1 LQPPFTKY
9 SDRCA
14 IIQLMLRCD
23 AGRRLL
29 GLAMLC
35 AIGALGG
42 RLSPIADSSG
52 LVTLAPHLS
61 PAAAGF
67 RLGTAGRPF
76 AWSTAVGDLNADG
89 RPDVAVA
96 DRIGRGAGGFAYN
109 VQLSI
114 AGGGS
119 QSVDFDSDQ
128 DALSV
133 VLRDVDHDRD
143 LDVVVTGAVSRSIV
157 GVWLND
163 GTGKFERATPSP
175 LESDW
180 RASSSDLN
188 GTSAADTAVGEVLPR
203 TSTAGVASDRPTGDV
218 RFPVFSLATCGA
230 FRTARWSLSAL
241 RPRAPPIASA

>member
-23 AGRRLL
+23 ARRRLL
-29 GLAMLC
+29 GLAMLW
-35 AIGALGG
+35 AIVALSGRMSPVAGG
-42 RLSPIADSSG
+42 TRLVA
-52 LVTLAPHLS
+52 LAPRVS

-96 DRIGRGAGGFAYN
+96 DRVGRGAGGFAYN

-114 AGGGS
+114 SGGGS

-133 VLRDVDHDRD
+133 ALRDVDHDRD
-143 LDVVVTGAVSRSIV
+143 LDVVVIGTVSRSIV
-157 GVWLND
+157 GIWLND
-163 GTGKFERATPSP
+163 GTGKFERTTPSP
-175 LESDW
+175 LDSDW
-180 RASSSDLN
+180 RASSSDLT
-188 GTSAADTAVGEVLPR
+188 GWDGADTAVAELLPR
-203 TSTAGVASDRPTGDV
+203 TSAAGLAFERATGDV
-218 RFPVFSLATCGA
+218 RVPVFSLATCGT
-230 FRTARWSLSAL
+230 FRTARASLSAL
-241 RPRAPPIASA
+241 RPRAPPLA

>member
-1 LQPPFTKY
+1 
-9 SDRCA
+9 
-14 IIQLMLRCD
+14 
-23 AGRRLL
+23 
-29 GLAMLC
+29 MLC

-42 RLSPIADSSG
+42 RLPPLGHSAGGAMP
-52 LVTLAPHLS
+52 APHLS
-61 PAAAGF
+61 TAAAGF

-114 AGGGS
+114 SGGGS

-133 VLRDVDHDRD
+133 ALRDVDHDRD

-157 GVWLND
+157 GIWLND
-163 GTGKFERATPSP
+163 GTGKFERAAPSP
-175 LESDW
+175 LESSW
-180 RASSSDLN
+180 RASSADLN
-188 GTSAADTAVGEVLPR
+188 STTAADTAVGEVLPR
-203 TSTAGVASDRPTGDV
+203 TSAAGLAAQRAPGAV
-218 RFPVFSLATCGA
+218 RLPIFSLATCGA
-230 FRTARWSLSAL
+230 FRTARASLSAL
-241 RPRAPPIASA
+241 RPRAPPIVPA

>member
-175 LESDW
+175 LD
-180 RASSSDLN
+180 
-188 GTSAADTAVGEVLPR
+188 
-203 TSTAGVASDRPTGDV
+203 
-218 RFPVFSLATCGA
+218 
-230 FRTARWSLSAL
+230 
-241 RPRAPPIASA
+241 IASQVPPKPLKKLFVGTGPYSTLPVVANFLPFLV

>member
-1 LQPPFTKY
+1 
-9 SDRCA
+9 
-14 IIQLMLRCD
+14 
-23 AGRRLL
+23 
-29 GLAMLC
+29 MLC

-42 RLSPIADSSG
+42 RMSPLGNTTGPVA
-52 LVTLAPHLS
+52 LAPHVS
-61 PAAAGF
+61 TAAAGF

-76 AWSTAVGDLNADG
+76 AWSTAIGDLNADG

-96 DRIGRGAGGFAYN
+96 DRIGRGAVGFAYN

-114 AGGGS
+114 SGGES

-133 VLRDVDHDRD
+133 ALRDVDHDRD

-157 GVWLND
+157 GIWLND
-163 GTGKFERATPSP
+163 GTGKFERAAPSP

-180 RASSSDLN
+180 GASSTDLN
-188 GTSAADTAVGEVLPR
+188 STSAADNAVGEVLPR
-203 TSTAGVASDRPTGDV
+203 THAAGLAPERAAGDV
-218 RFPVFSLATCGA
+218 RLPIVSLATCGA
-230 FRTARWSLSAL
+230 FRTARVSLSAL

>member
-1 LQPPFTKY
+1 LQPLFTKY

-23 AGRRLL
+23 ARRRLL
-29 GLAMLC
+29 GLATLC
-35 AIGALGG
+35 AIVALSGRVSPAAGG
-42 RLSPIADSSG
+42 TRLVA
-52 LVTLAPHLS
+52 LAPHVS

-114 AGGGS
+114 SGGES
-119 QSVDFDSDQ
+119 QLVDFDSDQ

-133 VLRDVDHDRD
+133 ALRDVDHDRD
-143 LDVVVTGAVSRSIV
+143 LDVVVIGAVSRSIV
-157 GVWLND
+157 GIWLND

-175 LESDW
+175 LDSDW
-180 RASSSDLN
+180 RASSSDLT
-188 GTSAADTAVGEVLPR
+188 GSDGADSAAAELLPR
-203 TSTAGVASDRPTGDV
+203 TSAAGLASERATGDV
-218 RFPVFSLATCGA
+218 RLPIFPLATCGA
-230 FRTARWSLSAL
+230 FRTARASLSAL
-241 RPRAPPIASA
+241 RPRAPPLA

>member
-1 LQPPFTKY
+1 
-9 SDRCA
+9 
-14 IIQLMLRCD
+14 MLRCD

-29 GLAMLC
+29 GLAVLC

-42 RLSPIADSSG
+42 QLSPISDRVP
-52 LVTLAPHLS
+52 LVSYTPN
-61 PAAAGF
+61 PAIAATGF

-114 AGGGS
+114 SGGGS

-133 VLRDVDHDRD
+133 ALRDVDHDRD

-157 GVWLND
+157 GIWLND
-163 GTGKFERATPSP
+163 GTGKFERAAPSP
-175 LESDW
+175 LESNW
-180 RASSSDLN
+180 RSSSADLN
-188 GTSAADTAVGEVLPR
+188 STTGAETAVGEVLPR
-203 TSTAGVASDRPTGDV
+203 TSAAGLAAQRAAGDV
-218 RFPVFSLATCGA
+218 RVPIFPLATCGA
-230 FRTARWSLSAL
+230 FRTARASLSAL
-241 RPRAPPIASA
+241 RPRAPPIVPA

>member
-1 LQPPFTKY
+1 M
-9 SDRCA
+9 SCA
-14 IIQLMLRCD
+14 V
-23 AGRRLL
+23 
-29 GLAMLC
+29 
-35 AIGALGG
+35 GALGG
-42 RLSPIADSSG
+42 RISPIADSTR
-52 LVTLAPHLS
+52 LVALAPHLS
-61 PAAAGF
+61 TAAAGF

-89 RPDVAVA
+89 QPDVAVA

-114 AGGGS
+114 SGGES

-133 VLRDVDHDRD
+133 ALRDVDHDRD

-180 RASSSDLN
+180 RASSADLS
-188 GTSAADTAVGEVLPR
+188 GTSAADTEVGEVLPR
-203 TSTAGVASDRPTGDV
+203 TGAAGVASARAVGDV
-218 RFPVFSLATCGA
+218 RLPAFSLATCGA
-230 FRTARWSLSAL
+230 FRTARASLSAL
-241 RPRAPPIASA
+241 RPRAPPPVSA

>member
-1 LQPPFTKY
+1 
-9 SDRCA
+9 
-14 IIQLMLRCD
+14 MLRCD

-29 GLAMLC
+29 GLAVLC

-42 RLSPIADSSG
+42 QLSPISDRVP
-52 LVTLAPHLS
+52 LVSYTPN
-61 PAAAGF
+61 PAIAATGF

-114 AGGGS
+114 AGGES

-133 VLRDVDHDRD
+133 ALRDVDHDRD
-143 LDVVVTGAVSRSIV
+143 LDVVVTGAVSKSIV
-157 GVWLND
+157 GIWLND
-163 GTGKFERATPSP
+163 GTGKFERATPTP

-180 RASSSDLN
+180 RAAAAELN
-188 GTSAADTAVGEVLPR
+188 GTSAADSALAEVLPR
-203 TSTAGVASDRPTGDV
+203 TSGAGLPSEGATGDV
-218 RFPVFSLATCGA
+218 RLPIFSLATCGA
-230 FRTARWSLSAL
+230 FRTARTSLSAL
-241 RPRAPPIASA
+241 RPRAPPIAST